1 MAPTPA
7 VLPESFSGEKAKV
20 VYAATITLDIPA
32 GRDFKH
38 EAEIPVARSSGD
50 RTMSPEPVTIRYP
63 GFFRALVDGALT
75 LLGGGAAPCQPVLS
89 TIRSCA

>member
-63 GFFRALVDGALT
+63 E
-75 LLGGGAAPCQPVLS
+75 APCQPVLS